1 MRPLAALVLIVLG
14 GAQLTCKNNDA
25 PQDLGQPPDVEM
37 WPDTRGVSEPFG
49 RTCEL
54 GKQCT
59 EKDLDNYPLVCI
71 GVAGGAQGRGF
82 CTRPCTDVGGEC
94 YGVPNGQMAGCFLEA
109 SKGDAGPGDKFCG
122 FFCKMGTNTWTCP
135 GGMKCGPTGK
145 DGNAICVPTD
155 ELPPDGGVQDRS
167 LKDKPIGLQPNS
179 GKICSAPSE
188 CASGDGCISVLG
200 SPKKMC
206 LTQCDPKYP
215 ACNVPDPTKNAS
227 QCLLQFSSSL
237 YYCVWFCLFE
247 GKPYECPSADFECYQ
262 PNQSEPNLKICK
274 PK

>member
-1 MRPLAALVLIVLG
+1 MRPLAAIVIVVLG

-25 PQDLGQPPDVEM
+25 QSDLGPPPDVVM

-59 EKDLDNYPLVCI
+59 EKDIDGYPLVCI

-82 CTRPCTDVGGEC
+82 CSRSCTDVGGEC
-94 YGVPNGQMAGCFLEA
+94 YGVPNGQMASCFLEA

-122 FFCKMGTNTWTCP
+122 FLCKTGTHTWTCP
-135 GGMKCGPTGK
+135 GGMKCGETGK
-145 DGNAICVPTD
+145 DGTAICVPTD

-167 LKDKPIGLQPNS
+167 LRDKPSVPPNS
-179 GKICSAPSE
+179 GKICSTPAE
-188 CASGDGCISVLG
+188 CAEGDGCVAVG
-200 SPKKMC
+200 GVKKMC
-206 LTQCDPKYP
+206 LAPCDPQYP
-215 ACNVPDPTKNAS
+215 ACGVPDPTKNAS
-227 QCLLQFSSSL
+227 ACFKFTATQH
-237 YYCVWFCLFE
+237 YCVWLCLYE
-247 GKPYECPSADFECYQ
+247 GKSYECPTADFECYQ
-262 PNQSEPNLKICK
+262 IDQTQPNLKICK